1 MRPNY
6 STKTAYFLS
15 STIPNTCHV
24 SNDVSIIPSFATV
37 VADFVAVPLAAPQR
51 CHGRA
56 AIGAVDQV
64 DDRDRGIDEQSK
76 EERYLHLYKFREV
89 V

>member
-1 MRPNY
+1 MHL
-6 STKTAYFLS
+6 KS
-15 STIPNTCHV
+15 SLFSSAIE
-24 SNDVSIIPSFATV
+24 ATV
-37 VADFVAVPLAAPQR
+37 VADFVAESVAAPQR

-56 AIGAVDQV
+56 AVGAVDQV
-64 DDRDRGIDEQSK
+64 DDRDRGVDEQNK